1 MLILIF
7 INVQYL
13 QDVAFSFEK
22 SLNGQNHS
30 LSDFHYCI
38 KKSAS
43 VKFTMLPHWGFS
55 PTPWQYLENPI
66 KNYKF

>member
-13 QDVAFSFEK
+13 QDVAFSFEEG
-22 SLNGQNHS
+22 LNGQNHS
-30 LSDFHYCI
+30 LSDFHYGI

-43 VKFTMLPHWGFS
+43 VKFPILPHWGFLS
-55 PTPWQYLENPI
+55 YPLAIFGKPY
-66 KNYKF
+66 